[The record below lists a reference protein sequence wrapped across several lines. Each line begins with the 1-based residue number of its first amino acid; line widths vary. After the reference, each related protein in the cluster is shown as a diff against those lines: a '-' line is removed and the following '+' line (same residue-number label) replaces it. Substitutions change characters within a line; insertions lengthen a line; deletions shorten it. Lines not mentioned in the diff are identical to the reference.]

1 MKSTL
6 FSSLIVASLSAKAAW
21 AVAEYGQ
28 CGGLTYTGST
38 TCDSGL
44 TCVYQNDYYYQCL
57 KTTGAT
63 TTTAKTTTTTTKA
76 ATTTTTSTSTSSSGA
91 KGTPV
96 GFAAGTT
103 GGAGGVTV
111 TPTTTAE
118 LLGYLSDSTTRII
131 VLTKIFDF
139 TSYYGT
145 TNGKACK
152 LWTCTNGYNPQ
163 MTIDNSTGQCS
174 GQTLY
179 DATYYNSGA
188 SKALVVKSNKTIIG
202 KGSSAGFKGI
212 GLTLEGVSNV
222 IIQNIQITDLN
233 PQYVWGGDA
242 INLSGATKVWIDHN
256 YIARV
261 GRQFI
266 VSHYDP
272 NTGITISNNY
282 FDGQSSWSAACN
294 GHHYWAFLFLGEADQ
309 ITMLQNHLYYTSG
322 RGPHVGGYTGNY
334 SQQLHIVN
342 NYFDSIAGHA
352 IDAEAN
358 SSVLA
363 EGNYFKAVSQP
374 DTGSGAGGSEYFV
387 QTVAD
392 AAACSSSMGR
402 VCEWNRMDSASG
414 TVAARLTTS
423 VLSSVG
429 SLSAVKGIK
438 PMGVADVPAY
448 VLANRGV
455 GIVN

>member
-6 FSSLIVASLSAKAAW
+6 LSSLIVASLSAKAAW
-21 AVAEYGQ
+21 AVAEWGQ
-28 CGGLTYTGST
+28 CGGTGYTGST
-38 TCDSGL
+38 TCDAGL
-44 TCVYQNDYYYQCL
+44 TCVYQNDFYYQCL

-63 TTTAKTTTTTTKA
+63 TTTTKITTTTTKA
-76 ATTTTTSTSTSSSGA
+76 TTTTTTSGSTSSSGA
-91 KGTPV
+91 KGTPI

-118 LLGYLSDSTTRII
+118 LLGYLSDSTKRII
-131 VLTKIFDF
+131 VLTKIFDY

-145 TNGKACK
+145 TAGKACK
-152 LWTCTNGYNPQ
+152 LWTCTNGQNPQ
-163 MTIDNSTGQCS
+163 MTIDNSTGQCA

-188 SKALVVKSNKTIIG
+188 SKALVVNSNKTIIG
-202 KGSSAGFKGI
+202 KGSSAGIKGI
-212 GLTLEGVSNV
+212 GLSLVNVSNV

-242 INLSGATKVWIDHN
+242 INLAGATKVWIDHN
-256 YIARV
+256 YIARI

-282 FDGQSSWSAACN
+282 FDGRTSWSPSCN

-309 ITMLQNHLYYTSG
+309 LTMVQNHIYYTAG
-322 RGPHVGGYTGNY
+322 RGPHIGGYTGAY
-334 SQQLHIVN
+334 KQQLHLVN
-342 NYFDSIAGHA
+342 NYYDSVDGHA
-352 IDAEAN
+352 IDAGAN
-358 SSVLA
+358 SWVLA
-363 EGNYFKAVSQP
+363 EGNYFKAVNQP
-374 DTGSGAGGSEYFV
+374 DTGSSAGGTEYFV
-387 QTVAD
+387 QTVAE
-392 AAACSSSMGR
+392 AGVCSSYMGR
-402 VCEWNRMDSASG
+402 VCEWNRMDSATG
-414 TVAARLTTS
+414 AVATRATTS
-423 VLSSVG
+423 VLSDVG
-429 SLSAVKGIK
+429 SLSAVKGLK

>member
-6 FSSLIVASLSAKAAW
+6 LTSLFIASLGAKTAW

-28 CGGLTYTGST
+28 CGGIGYTGALKNETLMIRLFFIKNVTKNSSSGST

-57 KTTGAT
+57 KTSGAT
-63 TTTAKTTTTTTKA
+63 TTTTKTTTTATKA
-76 ATTTTTSTSTSSSGA
+76 TTTTTTSTSTSSSGA
-91 KGTPV
+91 KGTPA

-118 LLGYLSDSTTRII
+118 LLGYLSDSTKRII
-131 VLTKIFDF
+131 VLNKIFDF

-152 LWTCTNGYNPQ
+152 PWTCTNGASPQ
-163 MTIDNSTGQCS
+163 MTIDSGGGQCDAS
-174 GQTLY
+174 LTLY
-179 DATYYNSGA
+179 SVTYYNSGA
-188 SKALVVKSNKTIIG
+188 NKALVVNSNKTIIG
-202 KGSSAGFKGI
+202 
-212 GLTLEGVSNV
+212 
-222 IIQNIQITDLN
+222 QDIQITDLN

-266 VSHYDP
+266 VSHYEP
-272 NTGITISNNY
+272 NTGITVSNNY
-282 FDGQSSWSAACN
+282 FDGQSTYSASCN

-309 ITMLQNHLYYTSG
+309 ITMMRNHIYYTSG
-322 RGPHVGGYTGNY
+322 RGPHIGGYTGAY
-334 SQQLHIVN
+334 KQQLHLVN

-352 IDAEAN
+352 IDAAVN
-358 SSVLA
+358 SWVLA

-374 DTGSGAGGSEYFV
+374 DTGTSSGGTEYFV
-387 QTVAD
+387 QTVAE
-392 AAACSSSMGR
+392 ASACSSSM
-402 VCEWNRMDSASG
+402 VVSASG
-414 TVAARLTTS
+414 IGWILPPVR
-423 VLSSVG
+423 
-429 SLSAVKGIK
+429 
-438 PMGVADVPAY
+438 
-448 VLANRGV
+448 
-455 GIVN
+455 